1 MGAAR
6 RGLAGCE
13 SRRKSPPLLG
23 PAAAAPGLLWRR
35 PVFIRGTPR
44 PPSSQEHTLPIIIG
58 YDAVTLREK
67 VDLRAA
73 GVRLD
78 ELGELRSLSAL
89 NEKVALLRLTGRL
102 DEAWDIANTALR
114 QARFTGSREELAA
127 SRIRRAQ
134 VQQFQGKLD
143 EAAAELTHCVLESE
157 AHEWAGV
164 AAFARENRGKVY
176 FEQGELERALADFTA
191 AVFLRE
197 KAGASSEHL
206 ESSLIAVAVVE
217 SFIAEQRQAG

>member
-1 MGAAR
+1 MGAAGIVA
-6 RGLAGCE
+6 GLF
-13 SRRKSPPLLG
+13 
-23 PAAAAPGLLWRR
+23 WTR
-35 PVFIRGTPR
+35 PVFTRGTPR
-44 PPSSQEHTLPIIIG
+44 PPSFQDYTLPIIIG

-73 GVRLD
+73 GLRLD

-89 NEKVALLRLTGRL
+89 NEKIALLRLTGRL
-102 DEAWDIANTALR
+102 DEAWDTANTALR

-157 AHEWAGV
+157 THEWAGV

-176 FEQGELERALADFTA
+176 FEQGDLEAALADFTA

-206 ESSLIAVAVVE
+206 ESALIAVAVVE
-217 SFIAEQRQAG
+217 SFIAEQRQTP